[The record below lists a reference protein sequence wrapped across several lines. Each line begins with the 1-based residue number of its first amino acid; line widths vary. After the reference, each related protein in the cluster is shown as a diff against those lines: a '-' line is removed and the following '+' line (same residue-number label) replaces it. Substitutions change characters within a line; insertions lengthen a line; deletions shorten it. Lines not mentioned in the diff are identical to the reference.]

1 MGRSWLEQVGG
12 IAGIGRQILSRVALP
27 RQTRDMRRACDRL
40 LSQRGEA
47 SSVALAEE
55 IVRYLATVGR
65 DGTDAFLDMLARS
78 FGPDPEVLRRAVNAW
93 SADASDSSLLK
104 LTAAIEPPRQE
115 LFRRLNMVPGGTEA
129 LVRLRGDLLRL
140 LPARPDLAP
149 IDADLKHLFTNWFNR
164 GFLQL
169 EEITWATPADILE
182 RLIEYEA
189 VHAIKGW
196 DDLRGRLAPDRRC
209 FGFFHP
215 ALAREPLI
223 FVEVALTRGLA
234 SDIAPLIDLAR
245 VVRKPVDAD
254 TAIFY
259 SISNCQPGLRGISF
273 GSFLIRHV
281 MGELA
286 ARLPRIKT
294 YATLSPMPRFRA
306 ALLKKDD
313 PHGFTETRGDRLLGK
328 SFAEVR
334 RCVEAGQPPSSSLDA
349 ALRLL
354 ALAYV
359 MRVRSG
365 PRVADSVG
373 NFHLSNGAR
382 IERINPRAD
391 LSEGGRTS
399 IGVMVN
405 YLYDAAVLE
414 VHHEQYI
421 ETGRVAVAP
430 SLHSAAA
437 RVNAAWDG

>member
-12 IAGIGRQILSRVALP
+12 IADIGRQILGRVALP
-27 RQTRDMRRACDRL
+27 RHTRDMRRACDRL

-47 SSVALAEE
+47 SSVALAAE
-55 IVRYLATVGR
+55 IVGHLTNVGR
-65 DGTDAFLDMLARS
+65 DGTEAFLDMLARS
-78 FGPDPEVLRRAVNAW
+78 FAPDPDVLRRAVNAW
-93 SADASDSSLLK
+93 SADASDASLLK
-104 LTAAIEPPRQE
+104 LAAAIEPPRQE
-115 LFRRLNMVPGGTEA
+115 LFRRLNMVPGGTKS
-129 LVRLRGDLLRL
+129 LVGLRADLLRM
-140 LPARPDLAP
+140 LPEQPHLAP
-149 IDADLKHLFTNWFNR
+149 IDADLKHLFTSWFNR

-196 DDLRGRLAPDRRC
+196 ADLRGRLAPDRRC
-209 FGFFHP
+209 FAFFHP

-234 SDIAPLIDLAR
+234 SDIAPLIEVAR
-245 VVRKPVDAD
+245 VVRNPVDAD

-273 GSFLIRHV
+273 GSFLIRQV

-286 ARLPRIKT
+286 ARLRQITT
-294 YATLSPMPRFRA
+294 YATLSPMPQFRA
-306 ALLKKDD
+306 ALLKIDD
-313 PHGFTETRGDRLLGK
+313 PHGFTEPRGDRLLGK

-334 RCVEAGQPPSSSLDA
+334 RCVEADQPPSSSLDA
-349 ALRLL
+349 GMRLL

-365 PRVADSVG
+365 ARVADSVG
-373 NFHLSNGAR
+373 HFHLSNGAR
-382 IERINPRAD
+382 IERINPQAD
-391 LSEGGRTS
+391 LSEGGRPS

-414 VHHEQYI
+414 VNHEQYI

-430 SLHSAAA
+430 ALRAAAA
-437 RVNAAWDG
+437 RVNAAWD